1 MANRPLR
8 RHLSQDEMNR
18 GIGMLHSGLS
28 QRHVANVLGV
38 SQSVVSRMWNWFI
51 TTRNVRHLHAGGQ
64 ERSTNEVQARRHRF
78 DKATTLRRD
87 FQNATGMR
95 ISTQTIRNR
104 LHDAGLRSRRP
115 AIRVPFTRYHVQM
128 RLAWARDHVT
138 WTQNDWAPDL
148 FTDESRFS
156 VDFTNRRARV
166 WRMPNERFA
175 PVCVAEHDRF
185 GGGSVMVWAGISAQ
199 GKTDLH
205 VIDNGTLTALRYIN
219 EILDVYVRPYTGA
232 VGENFI
238 LMDDNARAHRARI
251 TDQYLEQ
258 ATIVRM
264 EWPARSADL
273 NPIEH
278 AWDMLKTAVSSR
290 PVQPASV
297 QELTQALLEE
307 WDQIPQYKIRRLISS
322 MGRRCQAVIE
332 ARGHHTRY

>member
-1 MANRPLR
+1 MADRPLR

-38 SQSVVSRMWNWFI
+38 SQSVVSRMWNRFI
-51 TTRNVRHLHAGGQ
+51 TTGNVRHLHAEGR
-64 ERSTNEVQARRHRF
+64 ERSTNEVQDRFLVVQARRHRF
-78 DKATTLRRD
+78 DSATLRRV
-87 FQNATGMR
+87 FQNAICVR

-104 LHDAGLRSRRP
+104 LHDAGLRSRRL
-115 AIRVPFTRYHVQM
+115 AIRVPLTRYHVQM

-138 WTQNDWAPDL
+138 WTQNDWAPVL
-148 FTDESRFS
+148 FTDESRFC
-156 VDFTNRRARV
+156 VDLTDRRARV

-205 VIDNGTLTALRYIN
+205 VIDNGTLTALRYVN
-219 EILDVYVRPYTGA
+219 EILDVYVHPYAGA

-258 ATIVRM
+258 ATIIHM
-264 EWPARSADL
+264 EWPARSPDL

-278 AWDMLKTAVSSR
+278 AWNMLRQLFHHAPCNQHLYRSSGF
-290 PVQPASV
+290 S
-297 QELTQALLEE
+297 
-307 WDQIPQYKIRRLISS
+307 
-322 MGRRCQAVIE
+322 
-332 ARGHHTRY
+332 